1 MKSMHGWYTWM
12 KKHTPF
18 GLLFSTNC
26 DLQQTEHV
34 WFIVPALVYYN
45 VSRCKK
51 VQSSYSQLLSNKRGV
66 ARGGFGREVVVAVRA
81 VKERL
86 PPLTVTGHVRMKGQ
100 TRAWWRLQVQWTTA
114 DRGAILHL
122 QTTQRD
128 TEKHHVI
135 RWIKRPHKLNS

>member
-12 KKHTPF
+12 KKLPLACYF
-18 GLLFSTNC
+18 
-26 DLQQTEHV
+26 QQTMICSRTEHV

-86 PPLTVTGHVRMKGQ
+86 PPLTMTGHVRMKGQ

-135 RWIKRPHKLNS
+135 RWIKQPHKLNS